1 MKNDHIEEANSA
13 NQNDTEMLQI
23 LESDIDDA
31 KTNLANHV
39 ENLQSAKLALEQS
52 KAAFEEAE
60 SIEAE
65 IRSTLE
71 NKGSAT
77 ASLSR
82 ELSKAND
89 DYEASR
95 ESVQLVIIEVEKISN
110 EIEII
115 AQQLSDA

>member
-1 MKNDHIEEANSA
+1 M
-13 NQNDTEMLQI
+13 
-23 LESDIDDA
+23 
-31 KTNLANHV
+31 
-39 ENLQSAKLALEQS
+39 
-52 KAAFEEAE
+52 
-60 SIEAE
+60 
-65 IRSTLE
+65 E

-110 EIEII
+110 EIEINMM
-115 AQQLSDA
+115 Q